1 MSEPNEECPDQS
13 PDNVN
18 TVPPVAAA
26 QTTAGATRPTAK
38 RALIEAAFEATTTAS
53 QRRLLK
59 GNKSVVIAVHV
70 PTTSWVK
77 PVQSHIEAYFKGNW
91 QIYAREGSN
100 RSRDKA
106 SVGSDEVVSDIL
118 LGRPVIGI
126 AANLEIL
133 PGALTVSADTI
144 IKIPLPSA
152 KIVSEAIR
160 RFTGRSCRCNIE
172 NSIVAGLDFEDI
184 LATFRPGSSASEI
197 TRRLTAAARERRGSS
212 TSNEDV
218 PQLSSAVEYGAARE
232 WGMTLAR
239 DIADYRAGLINWNAI
254 DRGVVIHSEP
264 GLGKSLYARMLARE
278 CGLPLVISSVGE
290 LFATSA
296 GDLGAVI
303 RAERAVFAKA
313 SALAPCILF
322 WDELDALPS
331 RASLS
336 TRNRDWWLPVVTDYL
351 TNLDSA
357 VANQRELVIV
367 VGATNFVEHLDPALL
382 RPGRFERTIHI
393 ERPDLDGTVN
403 ILRYHVRDASFSD
416 AELVEIARMIEFSTG
431 AEIMMMVRDAR
442 RRARHAKRKLSIDD
456 LRSVALPEGD
466 SISQPQL
473 LRASVHEAGHAIAA
487 LVLSSGVLKKAV
499 IRNGKQGSIGSTH
512 IEFDMTTDG
521 LTRET
526 IEHHVTMLLS
536 GRAAEKVLLGAE
548 SIGAGGVDTSD
559 LAHATR
565 LISALHISFGL
576 GDTLTYLGPSAD
588 AQERLSYD
596 PLLRDRV
603 EKHLRALQKRAYELV
618 DEHRE
623 AIERVASSLSERRY
637 LSGDAI
643 REIQMRS
650 TGPSQASR
658 SKPARTR
665 GNRRRYRDMPVR

>member
-1 MSEPNEECPDQS
+1 MSDPNEECPDHS
-13 PDNVN
+13 LDDAN
-18 TVPPVAAA
+18 TVPPVTSA
-26 QTTAGATRPTAK
+26 QTTPGDTRPTAK
-38 RALIEAAFEATTTAS
+38 RALIEAAFEAATTAS

-59 GNKSVVIAVHV
+59 GNKPVVIAVHV
-70 PTTSWVK
+70 PTTSWLK
-77 PVQSHIEAYFKGNW
+77 PIRSHIDTYFKGNW
-91 QIYAREGSN
+91 QTYARDGSN

-106 SVGSDEVVSDIL
+106 SVGSDEVVNDIQ
-118 LGRPVIGI
+118 LGRSVAGI
-126 AANLEIL
+126 AANLENL
-133 PGALTVSADTI
+133 PAVLTASADAI
-144 IKIPLPSA
+144 IKIPMLSA

-160 RFTGRSCRCNIE
+160 RFTGRSCRRNIE
-172 NSIVAGLDFEDI
+172 NSVVAGLDFEDI

-197 TRRLTAAARERRGSS
+197 IRRLTAAARERHGSS

-218 PQLSSAVEYGAARE
+218 PHLSSAVEYGAARE

-239 DIADYRAGLINWNAI
+239 DIADYRAGLIDWNAI

-278 CGLPLVISSVGE
+278 CGVPLVISSVGE

-303 RAERAVFAKA
+303 KAERAVFARA

-357 VANQRELVIV
+357 VASQRELVIV
-367 VGATNFVEHLDPALL
+367 VGATNYVEHLDPALL

-403 ILRYHVRDASFSD
+403 ILRYHVRDANFSD

-431 AEIMMMVRDAR
+431 AEIMMLVRDAR

-456 LRSVALPEGD
+456 LRSVAIPEAD
-466 SISQPQL
+466 AISRPQL
-473 LRASVHEAGHAIAA
+473 LRASIHEAGHAIAA
-487 LVLSSGVLKKAV
+487 LVLSSGTLKKAV
-499 IRNGKQGSIGSTH
+499 IRDGRQGALGGTH
-512 IEFDMTTDG
+512 IEFDMTADG
-521 LTRET
+521 LTRES
-526 IEHHVTMLLS
+526 IEDHVTMLLS
-536 GRAAEKVLLGAE
+536 GRAAEKIILGAE

-565 LISALHISFGL
+565 LIAALHISFGL

-603 EKHLRALQKRAYELV
+603 EKHLGVLQERAYVLV
-618 DEHRE
+618 EKHRE
-623 AIERVASSLSERRY
+623 AIERVASSLSERKY

-643 REIQMRS
+643 REIKMRS
-650 TGPSQASR
+650 TDPSQANQ
-658 SKPARTR
+658 SKPARTG
-665 GNRRRYRDMPVR
+665 GNRRRCRPVR